1 MNSSPASSARPLP
14 RREFLQVLGAG
25 ALGLALA
32 ARQARAQ
39 VPAAP
44 GGRQLRGVFPIAE
57 TPFTPDDKLD
67 TDSLAAEVAF
77 CNKGGVHGLMWPQLA
92 SGWSTM
98 STDERLAGAEA
109 MLAAGKGGTT
119 ALVIGVQ
126 GKNLDEVATYA
137 KHAAAHG
144 ADAIISLPPA
154 GVTDEKQLLDYY
166 QQVGKITEL
175 PLFAQCI
182 GNMSVDLVVQMQ
194 QTIPTLKGVKDEAG
208 VPLQRVRELRRR
220 THGQLQIFSGQGVR
234 TMITEMELGFIGHCP
249 YTGLGDVYAAAFDL
263 FHAGQK
269 REAFDM
275 FGRILAFASLGNM
288 DQNHLLISRGVFKP
302 DAHFRKPS
310 AEGGVAAGGG
320 GGGGVRTGPM
330 LKDAQV
336 TADLQTYLQPV
347 LRA

>member
-1 MNSSPASSARPLP
+1 MNRSPDSPRPLP

-39 VPAAP
+39 APAAAP
-44 GGRQLRGVFPIAE
+44 GGKQLRGVFPIAE

-67 TDSLAAEVAF
+67 TDSLAAQVTF

-98 STDERLAGAEA
+98 DEAERMTGAEA
-109 MLAAGKGGTT
+109 ILAAGKGGTT

-126 GKNLDEVATYA
+126 GKDLAQVGRFAQ
-137 KHAAAHG
+137 HAAAHG
-144 ADAIISLPPA
+144 ADAIISLPPG

-166 QQVGKITEL
+166 QQVGKITDL
-175 PLFAQCI
+175 PLFAQCV
-182 GNMSVDLVVQMQ
+182 GSMSVDLVVQMQ

-208 VPLQRVRELRRR
+208 VPLQRVGELRRR
-220 THGQLQIFSGQGVR
+220 THDQLRIFAGQGVR
-234 TMITEMELGFIGHCP
+234 TMIAEMELGFSGHCP

-263 FHAGQK
+263 FHAGRK

-275 FGRILAFASLGNM
+275 FGRILAFDSLGGM

-310 AEGGVAAGGG
+310 AAGGVAAGGG
-320 GGGGVRTGPM
+320 GGGGRRPGLTLDDGE
-330 LKDAQV
+330 V
-336 TADLQTYLQPV
+336 TSDLHTYLEPW
-347 LRA
+347 LKA